1 MSAEY
6 SRAERAQHVRAVS
19 TGTAARAAMADA
31 IEAWLARDCD
41 QTETEISGVRVRPLF
56 SLDLLRGAK

>member
-1 MSAEY
+1 
-6 SRAERAQHVRAVS
+6 
-19 TGTAARAAMADA
+19 MADA